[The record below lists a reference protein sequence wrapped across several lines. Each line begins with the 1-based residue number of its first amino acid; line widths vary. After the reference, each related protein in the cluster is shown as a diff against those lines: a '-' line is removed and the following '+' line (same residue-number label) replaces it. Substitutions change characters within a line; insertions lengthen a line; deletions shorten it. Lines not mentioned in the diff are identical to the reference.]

1 MHPYVGPLVIAV
13 LGVLLR
19 AAPVYGVGP
28 DTLAWRNED
37 QIESMR
43 RSFSSRARAASL
55 LVLPGYATYS
65 LLISIWTGREGAWAW
80 LACLVI
86 QVACVYVA
94 VSTQRRFFEITRLEP
109 WRPDEQDLLRSR
121 YARIYL
127 GVAFLSFVTARILL
141 PQGGGGV
148 TAWRGGIAVSLMVVA
163 LLGFL
168 AAGWST
174 VWVFRSRMPSGAAG

>member
-1 MHPYVGPLVIAV
+1 MHPYLGPLVIAA
-13 LGVLLR
+13 LGVLLM
-19 AAPVYGVGP
+19 AASGYGVGP
-28 DTLAWRNED
+28 DTLARRNVD
-37 QIESMR
+37 QIANMR
-43 RSFSSRARAASL
+43 RSFSNRARAAGL
-55 LVLPGYATYS
+55 LVLPGYATYA
-65 LLISIWTGREGAWAW
+65 LLIAIWAGKKGAWAW

-86 QVACVYVA
+86 QVACVYGA
-94 VSTQRRFFEITRLEP
+94 LGTQRRFFEITRLEP

-141 PQGGGGV
+141 PQGGDGV

-174 VWVFRSRMPSGAAG
+174 VWVFRSRVPSGAAG